1 MAGGDPYQQQHP
13 GVYAGSPYTQHVVYV
28 PTTIAG
34 PPSNYAYNTPNGLN
48 SSVRTGPPG
57 GANAAFGYNQPYAPP
72 GPYIATGASYPTPAS
87 SRVNSGAYASLT
99 GPASGHGAGQ
109 SSGSVNGAGR
119 GGGPAFGSSPPG
131 RYNAPGSPS
140 GPSSGPSFGFAPFSP
155 PSFNHASLY
164 SDPADKQPNSFG
176 IPPSS
181 GPGSRAPSGS
191 IQNVGGFG
199 SASPSA
205 LFGVGTASSNASSG
219 SVAAIGG
226 DRVPSGPIG
235 APRSNAGTPL
245 GGRGTPGLGNGSLP
259 TPGGSSS
266 SSAFAT
272 GPSLLYTSS

>member
-1 MAGGDPYQQQHP
+1 MTGGDPYQQQHP
-13 GVYAGSPYTQHVVYV
+13 GVYAASPYTQHVVYV

-34 PPSNYAYNTPNGLN
+34 PPSNYAYNGPNTLN

-72 GPYIATGASYPTPAS
+72 GPYIATGTSYPTPAS
-87 SRVNSGAYASLT
+87 SQANSGAYAPLT
-99 GPASGHGAGQ
+99 AGTGAGP
-109 SSGSVNGAGR
+109 SSGPVNGAGR
-119 GGGPAFGSSPPG
+119 GGPGFGNSPPG
-131 RYNAPGSPS
+131 RYNAPSSP
-140 GPSSGPSFGFAPFSP
+140 PTQSSGPSFGFAPFSP
-155 PSFNHASLY
+155 PTFNSASLY
-164 SDPADKQPNSFG
+164 SDPNNDRQTNSFG
-176 IPPSS
+176 LPPPS
-181 GPGSRAPSGS
+181 GPGSRAPSAS

-219 SVAAIGG
+219 GVAAIGG

-266 SSAFAT
+266 SSVFAS